1 MRERMSPDFGFD
13 VDHYR
18 KLLANATDDEKRL
31 ALIKLL
37 IEEGAKA
44 RLEAARSAERD
55 AMTVATIT
63 QVLDPSKD

>member
-1 MRERMSPDFGFD
+1 MRERMSPDLGFD

-18 KLLANATDDEKRL
+18 KLLASATDEEKRL

-37 IEEGAKA
+37 IEEGAKE
-44 RLEAARSAERD
+44 RLEATRSTEQD

-63 QVLDPSKD
+63 KVLGPSKD